1 MTEAIEKD
9 SRGRFAPGNRG
20 GPGRPRKAIEA
31 RYQKIVYSA
40 ITEDALFR
48 AVSKLIELAEQ
59 GDVAAIRE
67 VLRLALPAKP
77 DPFELIDGD
86 DSAT

>member
-9 SRGRFAPGNRG
+9 ARGRFAPGNRG
-20 GPGRPRKAIEA
+20 GPGRPRKHYEQ
-31 RYQKIVYSA
+31 RYQRIVYDA
-40 ITEDALFR
+40 LTPEALFR

-67 VLRLALPAKP
+67 LLRLALPAKP
-77 DPFELIDGD
+77 DPFEVLPDTSD
-86 DSAT
+86 A